1 MNTNTG
7 AIYQLPAELVD
18 GIPEGSFNGVF
29 VDRISSINSEI
40 QSLGEKSAFAAYKD
54 EIAAA
59 ARDIEAGD
67 PIVPVSGPVA
77 QKMKIGQREFR
88 RRQNRRKKARR
99 S

>member
-7 AIYQLPAELVD
+7 SIYTL
-18 GIPEGSFNGVF
+18 PEGVVGPSGF
-29 VDRISSINSEI
+29 VELPILHEI
-40 QSLGEKSAFAAYKD
+40 GKQSAFAAYKD

-67 PIVPVSGPVA
+67 PIVPVSPQVA
-77 QKMKIGQREFR
+77 QKMKIGEREFKR
-88 RRQNRRKKARR
+88 RKNRRKKARR